1 MDSTTRIAGSAASSR
16 VWPPARRLARAALA
30 VSLAAPIAV
39 YLWVAAHRLGYAYE
53 LDWMEGGSVALAA
66 RIAAGHSIYA
76 APSLAFVGWTYPP
89 LYYWVAA
96 AVAKLVGIGFLALR
110 LVSVAGSAAVMAAL
124 GLMAGRE
131 TRDRLAGLVAA
142 GLFAATFVISGAWFD
157 TGRVDSLFLALTLV
171 ALAWGSRAQTARGGV
186 GLGVLAFLAFF
197 TKQSGVVAVLPA
209 LLYLGVT
216 RRRVGIPA
224 LLTLLV
230 LGVVSTLALDAASD
244 GWYRYYVFS
253 ELASQP
259 WAQPVWVSFWTHDI
273 WQQQWPLVVLV
284 VAGGATSAWRARGRI
299 GLRSPV
305 VYQLTAASGLI
316 ASAWMSR
323 LHTGGYANVL
333 MPAYAAMALLAALA
347 FGSLSRGSRGR
358 ILGTAA
364 GIMVVV
370 QVILLAYPLDAQ
382 IPTAADRAA
391 GAALIARLRSLP
403 GQVIVLRHPWYATL
417 AETGTSTAQEE
428 AIHDVLRSGAPRGA
442 STLRASLGHALD
454 ADGVRA
460 VVLDYPGDGTLLGPQ
475 FKREFRLQSAPVTP
489 SALYPLTDLRTAP
502 RLVYVRRGGLRTD
515 PTNASSSPP
524 RHRASQAHASS

>member
-1 MDSTTRIAGSAASSR
+1 MAGSAAPSR
-16 VWPPARRLARAALA
+16 TWPPAWLARAALA
-30 VSLAAPIAV
+30 VILAAPIAA

-66 RIAAGHSIYA
+66 RVASGHSIYA

-96 AVAKLVGIGFLALR
+96 AVAKVVGIGFLALR
-110 LVSVAGSAAVMAAL
+110 LVSVAGSIAVMAVLA
-124 GLMAGRE
+124 LMAGRE

-171 ALAWGSRAQTARGGV
+171 ALAWGQRAQTARGGI

-224 LLTLLV
+224 LVTLLV

-273 WQQQWPLVVLV
+273 WQRQWPLVGLV
-284 VAGGATSAWRARGRI
+284 VTGGAASAWRAQGRI
-299 GLRSPV
+299 ALRSPV
-305 VYQLTAASGLI
+305 LYHVAAATGLI

-333 MPAYAAMALLAALA
+333 MPAYAAIALLAGLA
-347 FGSLSRGSRGR
+347 FGTLARGPRAR
-358 ILGTAA
+358 ITGTAA
-364 GIMVVV
+364 GIVLVV
-370 QVILLAYPLDAQ
+370 QVVLLAYPVGAQ

-391 GAALIARLRSLP
+391 GAALIARLRTLP
-403 GQVIVLRHPWYATL
+403 GPVVVLRHPWYATL
-417 AETGTSTAQEE
+417 AGKGTSAAQEE
-428 AIHDVLRSGAPRGA
+428 AIHDVLRSSAPRGA
-442 STLRASLGHALD
+442 PTLRASLAHALN
-454 ADGVRA
+454 ADGVRT
-460 VVLDYPGDGTLLGPQ
+460 VLLDYAGDGTLLGTE
-475 FKREFRLQSAPVTP
+475 FTREFRLESAPVTP

-502 RLVYVRRGGLRTD
+502 RLVYVRRGGPRTD

-524 RHRASQAHASS
+524 RHRASQAHAPS

>member
-1 MDSTTRIAGSAASSR
+1 MTAAVVVDSPAPMAGSAAPSR
-16 VWPPARRLARAALA
+16 TWPPARRLARAALA
-30 VSLAAPIAV
+30 VILAAPIAA
-39 YLWVAAHRLGYAYE
+39 YLWVAAHRLGYPYE

-66 RIAAGHSIYA
+66 RVAAGHSIYA

-110 LVSVAGSAAVMAAL
+110 LVSVAGSVAVMAAL
-124 GLMAGRE
+124 ALMVGRE

-171 ALAWGSRAQTARGGV
+171 ALAWGRRAQTARGGV

-209 LLYLGVT
+209 LLYLAVT

-230 LGVVSTLALDAASD
+230 LGVVSTLALDAATG
-244 GWYRYYVFS
+244 GWYRYYVLS

-273 WQQQWPLVVLV
+273 FHQQWPLVVLV
-284 VAGGATSAWRARGRI
+284 VAGGATSAWRARRRI

-305 VYQLTAASGLI
+305 LYHLAAASGLI

-333 MPAYAAMALLAALA
+333 MPAYAAMALLAGLA
-347 FGSLSRGSRGR
+347 FGSLSRGPRAR
-358 ILGTAA
+358 ITGTAA
-364 GIMVVV
+364 GIMLVV
-370 QVILLAYPLDAQ
+370 QVVLLAYPLGAQ

-403 GQVIVLRHPWYATL
+403 EPVVVLRHPWYATL
-417 AETGTSTAQEE
+417 AGKGTSAAQEE

-442 STLRASLGHALD
+442 AALRASLSRALD

-460 VVLDYPGDGTLLGPQ
+460 VVLDYAGDGTLLGPE
-475 FKREFRLQSAPVTP
+475 FKHEFRLQPAPITP
-489 SALYPLTDLRTAP
+489 PLYPLTDLQTAP
-502 RLVYVRRGGLRTD
+502 RLVYVRSAGRDT
-515 PTNASSSPP
+515 P
-524 RHRASQAHASS
+524 